1 VLRIDLNHL
10 LMQALQGEVIAK
22 VINVANVVLVVLL
35 AYSLADLTW
44 RLMPAPE
51 MESLPPIVSSKAS
64 NQIPERAFNIARF
77 HLFGKKQVQ
86 ANKQLATAPMRET
99 KLNLTLHG
107 VVASDQPAFSGAI
120 ISAPGKNE
128 RFYSVE
134 TEVAGGA
141 VLKEVHPD
149 HVVLLRNGQYE
160 TLRLPEQ
167 TLGQIQGNKAVPK
180 AVNKARVA
188 SAQPKVSLREYRDTL
203 VRNPQELAG
212 MVSIAPYKEAGRVV
226 GYTVKPGRD
235 KAIFGQLG
243 LQAGDVVTSVNGIK
257 LNNPAKGLS
266 VLRTLTGNKEVQLEI
281 RRNGAPQS
289 LTVNMNQ

>member
-1 VLRIDLNHL
+1 MLKIDLNHL
-10 LMQALQGEVIAK
+10 LMQLLQGEVAAK
-22 VINVANVVLVVLL
+22 VINATNVVLIVLL

-51 MESLPPIVSSKAS
+51 AQSLPALVSATAS
-64 NQIPERAFNIARF
+64 RQIPERAFNIARW
-77 HLFGKKQVQ
+77 HLFGEKQTGAMQQ
-86 ANKQLATAPMRET
+86 AAAPMRET

-107 VVASDQPAFSGAI
+107 VVSSDQAAYSGAI

-128 RFYSVE
+128 RFYSVG
-134 TEVAGGA
+134 TEVVGGA
-141 VLKEVHPD
+141 VLTEVHPG

-167 TLGQIQGNKAVPK
+167 TLGNKVASKK
-180 AVNKARVA
+180 AAKITQAS

-212 MVSIAPYKEAGRVV
+212 LVSIAPYSESGRIV
-226 GYTVKPGRD
+226 GYSVKPGRD
-235 KAIFGQLG
+235 KAVFGQLG

-257 LNNPAKGLS
+257 LDNPARGLS
-266 VLRTLTGNKEVQLEI
+266 ILRTLTGNKEVQLEI
-281 RRNGAPQS
+281 RRDGAPQS
-289 LTVNMNQ
+289 ITVNMN

>member
-1 VLRIDLNHL
+1 MLRIDLNHL
-10 LMQALQGEVIAK
+10 LMQTLQGEVMAK
-22 VINVANVVLVVLL
+22 VINVVNVVLVVLL

-44 RLMPAPE
+44 RLIPASE
-51 MESLPPIVSSKAS
+51 MEPLPPIVSSKAS
-64 NQIPERAFNIARF
+64 NQIPERAYNIARF
-77 HLFGKKQVQ
+77 HLFGKKQAQ
-86 ANKQLATAPMRET
+86 AKQLAAAPLRET

-257 LNNPAKGLS
+257 LNNPARGLS

-281 RRNGAPQS
+281 RRNGTPQS